1 MARIGRV
8 RRVETGGVYANG
20 KNRKHLVDDRQKI
33 RLRVVDCPSPSP
45 HMTSAL
51 SFYRYG
57 GAGLAVFALP
67 LMLRLVPI
75 NPFYGARFEQSFR
88 SKDAWY
94 AINAFAGRLL
104 LSVGLLMVA
113 ASFALQTFLQE
124 TTLRLGAVM
133 LPPVSLLLILTVVI
147 KRYAI
152 NYEASQDV

>member
-1 MARIGRV
+1 MGRV
-8 RRVETGGVYANG
+8 RWIETGGVFASGENG
-20 KNRKHLVDDRQKI
+20 EHLVDDRQKVK
-33 RLRVVDCPSPSP
+33 LHVVDCPSLSL

-75 NPFYGARFEQSFR
+75 NSFYGARFEQSFR

-104 LSVGLLMVA
+104 LPVGLLMVA

-133 LPPVSLLLILTVVI
+133 LPPVSLLLILMVVI